1 MPDIET
7 LEEHTPFEGPR
18 FAVRRGRYRHEATG
32 HETQR
37 DFIAVRDV
45 AAIVAYDDDQLHLV
59 RQPREAIGRSDVLE
73 LPAGLID
80 EDDASPLAAAQREL
94 REELGLQATTWTQ
107 ATSYF
112 SSSGFT
118 DELVHV
124 FIATGLGPAPDGD
137 PAVAAEEHI
146 TAATW
151 PLAELDGLI
160 DLELDAKTLIGLL
173 WLRRA
178 ELLGGSAGSGPPVGS
193 DGE

>member
-1 MPDIET
+1 VPDIET

-32 HETQR
+32 HETER
-37 DFIAVRDV
+37 DFVAVRDV
-45 AAIVAYDDDQLHLV
+45 AAIIAYDDDQVHLV

-80 EDDASPLAAAQREL
+80 DEDASPLAAAQREL
-94 REELGLQATTWTQ
+94 REELGLQATTWSQ

-124 FIATGLGPAPDGD
+124 FIATGLTRAEEGD
-137 PAVAAEEHI
+137 AAEEEHI

-151 PLAELDGLI
+151 PLAELDSLI

-178 ELLGGSAGSGPPVGS
+178 QLLGGSAGTGPPAGS

>member
-18 FAVRRGRYRHEATG
+18 FAVRRGRYRHEASG
-32 HETQR
+32 QESDR
-37 DFIAVRDV
+37 DFVAVKDV
-45 AAIVAYDDDQLHLV
+45 AAIVAYDDTDVHLI
-59 RQPREAIGRSDVLE
+59 RQPREAIGRSDILE

-112 SSSGFT
+112 SSAGFT

-124 FIATGLGPAPDGD
+124 FMATGLTTAPDADG
-137 PAVAAEEHI
+137 AAAAEERI

-178 ELLGGSAGSGPPVGS
+178 ELLGGTAGSGPPTGS

>member
-7 LEEHTPFEGPR
+7 LEEQTPFEGPR

-32 HETQR
+32 HEAER
-37 DFIAVRDV
+37 DFVAVRDV
-45 AAIVAYDDDQLHLV
+45 AAIIAYDDDHLHLV

-80 EDDASPLAAAQREL
+80 DEDASPLAAAQREL
-94 REELGLQATTWTQ
+94 REELGLQASTWSQ
-107 ATSYF
+107 ATSF
-112 SSSGFT
+112 FTSSGFT
-118 DELVHV
+118 DELVHL
-124 FIATGLGPAPDGD
+124 FIATGLAPAEGAD
-137 PAVAAEEHI
+137 PATAAEEHI
-146 TAATW
+146 TAQTW

-160 DLELDAKTLIGLL
+160 DLEVDAKTLIGLL

-178 ELLGGSAGSGPPVGS
+178 QLLGGSAGTGPPEGS